1 MEQNHQK
8 KCIYA
13 SNLEALQVKIEER
26 GLDWKIID
34 DEKAQKSF
42 LEDKE

>member
-1 MEQNHQK
+1 MKQNRQY
-8 KCIYA
+8 IYS
-13 SNLEALQVKIEER
+13 SNLETLQAKIEER

-42 LEDKE
+42 LEDRE